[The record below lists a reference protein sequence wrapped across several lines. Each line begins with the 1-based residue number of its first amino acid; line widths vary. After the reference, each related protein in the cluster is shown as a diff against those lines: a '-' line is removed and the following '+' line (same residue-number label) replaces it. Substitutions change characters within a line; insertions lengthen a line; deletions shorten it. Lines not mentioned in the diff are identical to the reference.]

1 MSTYWRTFK
10 TAAWLGWEMDSNWT
24 EPWLFVIYSIVKPV
38 AGAFI
43 LIFMY
48 VVIWAINGIPDP
60 HSFAFLYVGDAFFL
74 FVGSTPFRAVQVIH
88 SDPGGY
94 QTIRYLYILPA
105 SHYR

>member
-1 MSTYWRTFK
+1 MNSYWRTFK

-48 VVIWAINGIPDP
+48 VVIWSINGVPDP
-60 HSFAFLYVGDAFFL
+60 HSFAFLYIRNAFFI
-74 FVGSTPFRAVQVIH
+74 FVGSTLPRAFPGIP
-88 SDPGGY
+88 SDRGWFP
-94 QTIRYLYILPA
+94 TLR
-105 SHYR
+105 